1 MSTSPGS
8 PSSISFDT
16 ESHYSEVPTEHQP
29 PHERQMVN
37 DRMLRRR
44 YFLSDYEKYNPVQ
57 NMHMLANHVFDLTE
71 GILRLDNNFAGSR
84 RMLDFV
90 ATNQRD
96 VDASVRAVGNDLSMF
111 QASFAD
117 ETQAFKGSVTED
129 IGGLREDINF
139 LRSEMQSIR
148 RETQQ
153 TQQGIQELKQ
163 LLMTAVR
170 G

>member
-1 MSTSPGS
+1 
-8 PSSISFDT
+8 
-16 ESHYSEVPTEHQP
+16 
-29 PHERQMVN
+29 MVN
-37 DRMLRRR
+37 ERMLRRR

-71 GILRLDNNFAGSR
+71 GILRLDNNFVGSR

-96 VDASVRAVGNDLSMF
+96 VDESVRGVGTDL
-111 QASFAD
+111 
-117 ETQAFKGSVTED
+117 GS
-129 IGGLREDINF
+129 LREDVNL
-139 LRSEMQSIR
+139 LRSEVHSIR
-148 RETQQ
+148 QE

-163 LLMTAVR
+163 LLTMIAVR